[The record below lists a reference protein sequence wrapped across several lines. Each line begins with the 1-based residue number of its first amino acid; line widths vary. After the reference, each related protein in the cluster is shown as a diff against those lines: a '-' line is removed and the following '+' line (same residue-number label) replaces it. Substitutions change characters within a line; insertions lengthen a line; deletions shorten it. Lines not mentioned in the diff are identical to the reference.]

1 MNFDLAPT
9 TRMAIRATV
18 VATAA
23 VIVSRISFL
32 ERPYWIVLTSV
43 LLIYETAGESIK
55 RSGQRLA
62 MTLIGCLTGWLI
74 YLIAE
79 PIPALRWTILLGGI
93 FLTVYFRSNPRG
105 VVYAP
110 MIFFAS
116 VYVVF
121 VFAVVG
127 GWTGRLF
134 LTRAYDTAIGCTLAL
149 AGSLLVL
156 PRRAGN
162 LVADDLET
170 FWKCCHDYFEK
181 IMTSLVTPGAGP
193 TPGDRKALLKQLE
206 QLRLR
211 SRNSAYESFL
221 GSGTRKQ
228 QSALVD
234 ASERMSRHL
243 LALGAVIQGELPAS
257 SIEELRS
264 RAAIL
269 LQRTEEGFQR
279 LDHLA
284 RDAVNTDT
292 SSLPS
297 ATELA
302 QSAMQAT
309 IEKSPEQID
318 VVRILPAIYHLGEV
332 CTQLEVVID

>member
-1 MNFDLAPT
+1 MKLDLAPT
-9 TRMAIRATV
+9 TRMAIRAAV

-62 MTLIGCLTGWLI
+62 MTLAGCLTGWLI

-79 PIPALRWTILLGGI
+79 PIPALRWSLLLSGV

-134 LTRAYDTAIGCTLAL
+134 LTRVYDTGIGCALAL

-156 PRRAGN
+156 PLRAGHQ
-162 LVADDLET
+162 VADDLEE
-170 FWKCCHDYFEK
+170 FWKSCSDYFEK
-181 IMTSLVTPGAGP
+181 IMKSLEMPMSGP

-206 QLRLR
+206 LLRMR
-211 SRNSAYESFL
+211 NRNSAYESFL
-221 GSGTRKQ
+221 DRRTRQQ
-228 QSALVD
+228 QSQLVD

-243 LALGAVIQGELPAS
+243 LALGAVIQSELPAS
-257 SIEELRS
+257 SLAELRAQ
-264 RAAIL
+264 AAIL
-269 LQRTEEGFQR
+269 LGRTENGFR
-279 LDHLA
+279 RIICSPRDCSPSDHPNPPSAAELA
-284 RDAVNTDT
+284 RA
-292 SSLPS
+292 
-297 ATELA
+297 
-302 QSAMQAT
+302 AMQAT
-309 IEKSPEQID
+309 IDKRTEQID

-332 CTQLEVVID
+332 CVQLETMS